1 MYFLAICWN
10 IPFATDVQIAGDH
23 HVCDVDSCPSCNRPD
38 LPREIDEEWPLLPH
52 SECGGHGCP
61 TCCPE
66 MTPAEFYHS
75 HRLAFDIGGE
85 S

>member
-1 MYFLAICWN
+1 
-10 IPFATDVQIAGDH
+10 
-23 HVCDVDSCPSCNRPD
+23 
-38 LPREIDEEWPLLPH
+38 LPH